1 LLGQYVAKDTF
12 DLRRYVQEAHL
23 TKASGYHDDRI
34 TPMLGALHLKRNAQM
49 LLSRLQAELTRD
61 DVIPRQ
67 HSDYERIGEEAGA
80 EAHVPAAADHHDALW
95 WAPQSTLWARSRS
108 AQELSRK
115 IGELL
120 KPQQD
125 GGVAVRVI
133 VPSDRRASREL
144 LQIYRDEFPRLFSS
158 EISLLNGK
166 LELLLIPERLV
177 CAMYHFH
184 LAHQAIAVPIG
195 FMSSHPD
202 HLSAVGVLLCG
213 QVRANPGN
221 FVASRD
227 DGGAEAKQD
236 LIGLIDRLS
245 QSLKAA
251 APSNGRRPR
260 LTLKRPTDR

>member
-1 LLGQYVAKDTF
+1 
-12 DLRRYVQEAHL
+12 
-23 TKASGYHDDRI
+23 
-34 TPMLGALHLKRNAQM
+34 
-49 LLSRLQAELTRD
+49 
-61 DVIPRQ
+61 
-67 HSDYERIGEEAGA
+67 
-80 EAHVPAAADHHDALW
+80 
-95 WAPQSTLWARSRS
+95 
-108 AQELSRK
+108 
-115 IGELL
+115 LL